1 MGATIRLL
9 GRPSIVRDD
18 EDVSRLVRGRKSWA
32 LLARVLLTSRPV
44 SRREIASE
52 LFSDAIDPLG
62 SVRWCLASLRR
73 AIGPQAFVGDPIQIN
88 LPAGAKVDVW
98 NLSSGESDIERA
110 GPLLDG
116 IEPHAASEF
125 ATWLLVE
132 RERVA
137 SLVDE
142 RLRQEAMVATAAG
155 DYARAIVLA
164 EAGARRR
171 PFEETFHILLAKSL
185 VLDGRPEAAL
195 AHVEATERA
204 FLEELGEKPSSA
216 LRVAAR
222 QGVSSPAQGVAPRA
236 VVEALIQSGVAA
248 LSAGAV
254 EAGLDCLRRAVID
267 SEAAQ
272 DRYLT
277 AKSLVE
283 LGSALFHSVRGY
295 NMEGETLLR
304 RAAELAEQCGDDDIA
319 SSSLCELGYAEAFAG
334 RRPAAAKFLKA
345 ALERAGDDR
354 GRLARIH
361 AIAGF
366 NLVDWGR
373 IEEGLSHYE
382 WSLEHAR
389 AAGNRRRE
397 IWSLGFG
404 GWGQLAANQPES
416 ARRWLK
422 RCVDLCD
429 EMRWLAFRPW
439 PFAVLA
445 EARLRLG
452 EEPVSLRA
460 GLEDAFA
467 LSGQL
472 GDPCWEAATARS
484 MALTYEAA
492 EDYEP
497 AMRWL
502 ATARNHCLRAN
513 ESYAGLLVAILSD
526 QARIHGKAGERVTAA
541 AIARQ
546 LVSVAAGA
554 HADAHLRRA
563 LTMLGEAHPHL
574 GEPDRGRRAKVA
586 ALLA

>member
-32 LLARVLLTSRPV
+32 LLARILLTSRPV

-52 LFSDAIDPLG
+52 LFSDALDPLG

-88 LPAGAKVDVW
+88 LPAGATVDVW
-98 NLSSGESDIERA
+98 NISSGECDIERA

-142 RLRQEAMVATAAG
+142 PWFAMAAG
-155 DYARAIVLA
+155 DYARAIGLA
-164 EAGARRR
+164 EGGARRR

-185 VLDGRPEAAL
+185 VLGGRPEAAL
-195 AHVEATERA
+195 AHVEATEKA
-204 FLEELGEKPSSA
+204 FVEELGEKPSSA
-216 LRVAAR
+216 LRMAAR
-222 QGVSSPAQGVAPRA
+222 QSVSPPALGVAPRA

-254 EAGLDCLRRAVID
+254 EAGLDCLRRAVTD

-295 NMEGETLLR
+295 DKEGETLLR
-304 RAAELAEQCGDDDIA
+304 RAAELAEQCGDEDIA
-319 SSSLCELGYAEAFAG
+319 SSSLCELGYVEAFAG
-334 RRPAAAKFLKA
+334 RRLAAAKFLKA
-345 ALERAGDDR
+345 ALECAGDDR

-373 IEEGLSHYE
+373 VEEGLSHYE

-404 GWGQLAANQPES
+404 GWGQLAANQPET
-416 ARRWLK
+416 ARSWLK

-439 PFAVLA
+439 PFAALA

-452 EEPVSLRA
+452 EEPASLRA

-472 GDPCWEAATARS
+472 SDPCWEAATSRS

-492 EDYEP
+492 EDYKP
-497 AMRWL
+497 AIRWL
-502 ATARNHCLRAN
+502 ANARNHCLRAN

-526 QARIHGKAGERVTAA
+526 QARIHGKAGELTTAA
-541 AIARQ
+541 AVARE

-554 HADAHLRRA
+554 HADAHLRRGLA
-563 LTMLGEAHPHL
+563 MLGETHTHFGEL
-574 GEPDRGRRAKVA
+574 GRGRRAKVA